1 MKDHSMTTSSK
12 STCELYRIWAAGHY
26 AAISLDAW
34 RNPDLKFGGELLVHS
49 SAGDFGGTIASCD
62 RPFKEQL
69 AALDLASF
77 LEHFGA
83 NVHST
88 FDGKASVA
96 KLGKAILAQRRARVL
111 SAELACELWG
121 DLQFAGDTAARSEL
135 SFRITAA
142 RLCATAPI
150 LGQPADYAAQTV
162 SAQTQFFWAELWSE
176 FRSVLTRLIRDVQPL
191 AA

>member
-12 STCELYRIWAAGHY
+12 STCELYRIWAGGHY

-62 RPFKEQL
+62 VPFKEQL
-69 AALDLASF
+69 TALDPASF
-77 LEHFGA
+77 LAHFGA

-88 FDGKASVA
+88 FDGKASVT
-96 KLGKAILAQRRARVL
+96 KLGKAILVKRRARMF

-121 DLQFAGDTAARSEL
+121 DLQFAGDAAARSEL
-135 SFRITAA
+135 SFRSTAA
-142 RLCATAPI
+142 RLCAAAPA
-150 LGQPADYAAQTV
+150 LGQPADYATQTV
-162 SAQTQFFWAELWSE
+162 SAQTLFFWTELWSE
-176 FRSVLTRLIRDVQPL
+176 FRSVLTRQMPDVQPL